1 MLRIAIIA
9 IQMPWTKLHI
19 ILVVLALLALMSAS
33 ASAQASIRIETRAS
47 TTPNGKA
54 AMALIVNGATV
65 VRLAKT
71 QRNRNPLR
79 ALSAASSQLSAA
91 FRRGR
96 TSLHVEATD
105 DSGRQFGIFLDGEL
119 LLLATDQEGKAWGA
133 DPQELA
139 ITWMN
144 NINESLG
151 VAPAA
156 SRITPATVDTG
167 ISGAPQGS
175 RAEGN
180 GNSGVITSTGHK
192 VFDPPEA
199 LYSPDAYDQ
208 ASDRVVITGDSAGL
222 DIVREGIDNLIRNR
236 NQLTPDSKLV
246 WHSPEASAKPGRN
259 RQLELDWI
267 SSRPGGAANS
277 KGRQALTLENRSM
290 HLPRE
295 SLTFFSNKPERISR
309 AQLLYFSRLRAHQ
322 AGRLVFHHQNQS
334 GSSLDFV
341 GRLLN
346 MGTSPAS
353 VHVIPGLAKPDVNTF
368 YVGYLSAENYWNNL
382 NSGNGY
388 VLTIPVGG
396 QVFVINQKLNHGSTA
411 SGYMTLSNLSD
422 SELRLETMSVN
433 HGSPV
438 PPWQLESNGEAS
450 FCVFGEPFISA
461 DMQYSTGDNWLYLRL
476 GNQLP
481 QSSTDSTVLQGCYGM
496 THSFNVEL
504 RNTNNYPAL
513 VFVVLR
519 ASAGEV
525 KGQFFLDDEFMGTA
539 LVSSGEEQLLKDIPL
554 RPGETKLLKIRAIP
568 LNGGFY
574 PASIIIRE
582 QRYP

>member
-1 MLRIAIIA
+1 MSRKLFLIALCIA
-9 IQMPWTKLHI
+9 LC
-19 ILVVLALLALMSAS
+19 ALLPAA
-33 ASAQASIRIETRAS
+33 AGAQASIRIETQMS
-47 TTPNGKA
+47 STPNGKA
-54 AMALIVNGATV
+54 AIALIVNGSTV

-71 QRNRNPLR
+71 QRNKNPLR
-79 ALSAASSQLSAA
+79 ALSAASSQLSSA

-96 TSLHVEATD
+96 TSLHIEATD

-119 LLLATDQEGKAWGA
+119 LLLATDLEGKAWGA
-133 DPQELA
+133 DPQDLA

-144 NINESLG
+144 NINDSLG
-151 VAPAA
+151 IAAVAGRPEQNKPEA
-156 SRITPATVDTG
+156 G
-167 ISGAPQGS
+167 ISGAAQGS
-175 RAEGN
+175 RAEGS
-180 GNSGVITSTGHK
+180 GNSGLITSSGHR
-192 VFDPPEA
+192 VFDPPA
-199 LYSPDAYDQ
+199 AQFGPQSYNQ
-208 ASDRVVITGDSAGL
+208 ASDRVVITGDSSGFE
-222 DIVREGIDNLIRNR
+222 IVREGIDNLIRNR
-236 NQLTPDSKLV
+236 NKLPPDSKIV
-246 WHSPEASAKPGRN
+246 WHSKEASARPGKN

-267 SSRPGGAANS
+267 SSRPGGLADS
-277 KGRQALTLENRSM
+277 RGRQSLTLENRSM

-295 SLTFFSNKPERISR
+295 SVTFFSNKPERISR

-341 GRLLN
+341 TRLLN

-368 YVGYLSAENYWNNL
+368 YVGYLSAEKFWSNL

-388 VLTIPVGG
+388 VLEIPPGE
-396 QVFVINQKLNHGSTA
+396 QVFLVNQKLSHGSTA

-438 PPWQLESNGEAS
+438 PPWQLESSGEAS

-461 DMQYSTGDNWLYLRL
+461 DMQYGTGDNWMYLRL

-481 QSSTDSTVLQGCYGM
+481 QSSTDGTVLHGCYGM

-504 RNTNNYPAL
+504 RNTNTYPAL
-513 VFVVLR
+513 IFVVLR

-525 KGQFFLDDEFMGTA
+525 KGQFFLDDEFLGTS